1 MDEVGLELP
10 DDLLQ
15 LPFCLRRVEDTE
27 GVEQLFRPGVV
38 EIHIGGGEVQGIA
51 DGVFF
56 VVHAKI
62 FDLVAPA
69 GQLLA
74 DLEKVSLCTAAG
86 VEKFI
91 DE

>member
-15 LPFCLRRVEDTE
+15 LPFCLKRVEDAE

-38 EIHIGGGEVQGIA
+38 EVHIGGGEMQGIA

-56 VVHAKI
+56 IVHAKI
-62 FDLVAPA
+62 FDLVAPT
-69 GQLLA
+69 GQFLA
-74 DLEKVSLCTAAG
+74 DLKEVSLCTAAG